1 MSDSGGVPTEGGEPK
16 FPHANVV
23 AVRVFADV
31 LASTVGPR
39 STDKM
44 VINALATRSEGH
56 PANEPVDD
64 VTITGDGATL
74 LEALPSEHPVA
85 PLVLRLIG
93 PERKGDTD
101 VEGERIPDG
110 IATTVVLTGALLDG
124 ATDLIDRGLHPYDV
138 RRGYAAARAAALD
151 ALAEATRPLE
161 GFEEPRAVARS
172 VARSAMTGN
181 DVGGFAD
188 RWADLA
194 VDAVDLVGMPDEET
208 FAVRTVSRGSIEDS
222 RLVRGAV
229 LDTDHRVTEAM
240 PKRVEDATVLVLG
253 GYKRALQDPDAW
265 TEDVHVEMAS
275 PDDADEMEAVYAGRR
290 WEVVS
295 RMERLGVDV
304 VVARL
309 GISDDY
315 IRLLEEKG
323 IVGIRGVNRITLRQV
338 ALATGARTVKDPSAF
353 EAEDLGHAG
362 VVEEVM
368 REPRRGR
375 RKNRFMTVVDGCEAP
390 RSVAALLCGVTDQIA
405 DQATAEIRKAAAA
418 VAAAR
423 GATDHVPG
431 VVPGGGAAE
440 LRMAAAV
447 REAAA
452 GEGSRAAL
460 AMDAYADALESVVAA
475 LVKNAGADRI
485 GTLADLRAAR
495 ADGVPDAGFVLPA
508 GEVASATEAGVLD
521 PVAYKRRMVDGATDV
536 ADLIARIDDAV
547 DATFTEE
554 PSGPEDAIYD
564 EEAEKHMDYLDDENT
579 TSRWDR

>member
-1 MSDSGGVPTEGGEPK
+1 MSDPGGVPTEGGEPK
-16 FPHANVV
+16 FPHANAV
-23 AVRVFADV
+23 AVQAFAGV

-39 STDKM
+39 STEKM
-44 VINALATRSEGH
+44 VINALATRSEPQGG
-56 PANEPVDD
+56 NEPVDE
-64 VTITGDGATL
+64 VVVTGDGATL
-74 LEALPSEHPVA
+74 LEALPSEHPIA
-85 PLVLRLIG
+85 PIVLRLIG
-93 PERKGDTD
+93 PERKGETDT
-101 VEGERIPDG
+101 EGERVPDG
-110 IATTVVLTGALLDG
+110 IATTVVLTGSLLDG
-124 ATDLIDRGLHPYDV
+124 ATELIDEGLHPYDV
-138 RRGYAAARAAALD
+138 RRGYAAAQEVALD
-151 ALAEATRPLE
+151 ALEGAARPLE
-161 GFEEPRAVARS
+161 GFADPAGAARS

-188 RWADLA
+188 RWAGLA
-194 VDAVDLVGMPDEET
+194 VEAVDLVGMPDEET
-208 FAVRTVSRGSIEDS
+208 FAVRAVSRGSIEES

-229 LDTDHRVTEAM
+229 LPKDHRVTEAM
-240 PKRVEDATVLVLG
+240 PRRVEDATVLVLG
-253 GYKRALQDPDAW
+253 GYKRALSDPDAW
-265 TEDVHVEMAS
+265 TDNVHIEMSS

-290 WEVVS
+290 REVVA
-295 RMERLGVDV
+295 RMERLGVDAV
-304 VVARL
+304 FARL

-338 ALATGARTVKDPSAF
+338 ALATGAGLVKDPSAF

-375 RKNRFMTVVDGCEAP
+375 RKNRFMTVVDGCESP
-390 RSVAALLCGVTDQIA
+390 RSVAALLHGITDQIA

-423 GATDHVPG
+423 GESTHVPG

-440 LRMAAAV
+440 LRMASAV

-452 GEGSRAAL
+452 AEGSRAAL

-475 LVKNAGADRI
+475 LVANGGGDRI
-485 GTLADLRAAR
+485 GTLADLRAAH
-495 ADGVPDAGFVLPA
+495 ADGLPDAGYLLPA
-508 GEVASATEAGVLD
+508 GEVASATDAGVLD
-521 PVAYKRRMVDGATDV
+521 PVSYKRRMIAGATDV

-564 EEAEKHMDYLDDENT
+564 EEAEKHMDYLDNEET
-579 TSRWDR
+579 TSRWD

>member
-1 MSDSGGVPTEGGEPK
+1 
-16 FPHANVV
+16 
-23 AVRVFADV
+23 
-31 LASTVGPR
+31 
-39 STDKM
+39 
-44 VINALATRSEGH
+44 
-56 PANEPVDD
+56 
-64 VTITGDGATL
+64 
-74 LEALPSEHPVA
+74 
-85 PLVLRLIG
+85 
-93 PERKGDTD
+93 
-101 VEGERIPDG
+101 
-110 IATTVVLTGALLDG
+110 
-124 ATDLIDRGLHPYDV
+124 
-138 RRGYAAARAAALD
+138 
-151 ALAEATRPLE
+151 
-161 GFEEPRAVARS
+161 
-172 VARSAMTGN
+172 MTGN

-315 IRLLEEKG
+315 VRLLEEKN